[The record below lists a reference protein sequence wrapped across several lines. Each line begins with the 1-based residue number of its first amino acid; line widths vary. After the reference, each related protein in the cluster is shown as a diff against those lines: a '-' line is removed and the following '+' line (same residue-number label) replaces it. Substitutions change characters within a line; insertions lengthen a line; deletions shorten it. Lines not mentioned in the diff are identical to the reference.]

1 MGAIDQLFMTLGQV
15 LANPF
20 TFAAFGLVL
29 FGYFYIFWDRRNQE
43 SANKGDGQIGLKL
56 VLYALGLF
64 SLGMAAGA
72 VAEILGWGL
81 AGAKSAVGMKTSAPV
96 KSGIASL
103 VAGGGGLAAIMFM
116 FLPRTNTKEYP
127 QVERFALGIVALV
140 AGIGALAGLNAFL
153 QGLFNVHPAMG
164 TAWAPK
170 AHAAAGLAVN
180 GALAAVVLMRFGTM
194 SGWTAPVKPV
204 MPMMQQPGFPP
215 QQGYPQQAQ
224 MQQQG
229 YPQQPQM
236 QQGYPPQGG
245 GYPPQGGGGYPPQ
258 GGGGL
263 PPPGGGY
270 PPR

>member
-1 MGAIDQLFMTLGQV
+1 MGAFDQQFMTLGQA
-15 LANPF
+15 LTNPF

-56 VLYALGLF
+56 VLYALALF
-64 SLGMAAGA
+64 GLGMAAGA
-72 VAEILGWGL
+72 VADILGWAM
-81 AGAKSAVGMKTSAPV
+81 AGAKSAVGMKTSAPI
-96 KSGIASL
+96 KSGMAGL
-103 VAGGGGLAAIMFM
+103 VAGGGGLAAIMFL

-140 AGIGALAGLNAFL
+140 AGLGALAGLNAFL

-164 TAWAPK
+164 TSWAPK
-170 AHAAAGLAVN
+170 AYAVAGLMVH
-180 GALAAVVLMRFGTM
+180 GALAFVALMRFGTM

-204 MPMMQQPGFPP
+204 VPMLQQPGFPP
-215 QQGYPQQAQ
+215 QQGYPQQPA
-224 MQQQG
+224 MQQG
-229 YPQQPQM
+229 YPQQPPM
-236 QQGYPPQGG
+236 QQGYPQQGG
-245 GYPPQGGGGYPPQ
+245 GYPPQGGGYPPQ